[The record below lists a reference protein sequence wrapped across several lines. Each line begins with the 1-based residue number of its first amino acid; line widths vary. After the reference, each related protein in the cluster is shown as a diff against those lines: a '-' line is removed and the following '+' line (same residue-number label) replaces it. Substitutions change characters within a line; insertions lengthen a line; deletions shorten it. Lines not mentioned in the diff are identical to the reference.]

1 MPLTTQSG
9 STCFKQSCSA
19 LVGSRGCRTGASCS
33 FLCAWSP
40 LGRLSVRGENKELCV
55 RTLVTAASAPP
66 GLRTGLVLVEV
77 IVLVVGSDPPTSSES
92 HWHVTSRQ
100 RLGQGRAS
108 VTFQVY

>member
-1 MPLTTQSG
+1 MHVLNSLAVHLLEVAAVVHGLPAAFCAPGLH
-9 STCFKQSCSA
+9 SA
-19 LVGSRGCRTGASCS
+19 VG
-33 FLCAWSP
+33 
-40 LGRLSVRGENKELCV
+40 VRGENKELCV

-77 IVLVVGSDPPTSSES
+77 VVLVVGSDPPTSSES